1 MKNKLLIV
9 SLGLLVILTT
19 ACGKNPKLKNGEEVV
34 VKVDGFKISADT
46 LYKDLKSKYGYN
58 IAINMI
64 DEYIANKEI
73 ADSDEIDEYVNS
85 TVEYYS
91 SYAESNGMEL
101 EDFLVY
107 NGVNS
112 VEEFKTSLK
121 NSRKLELAIKKQ
133 IGSEF
138 TDEEIES
145 YYNENYS
152 EKQTVKHILIKFDE
166 DEDEYDEAY
175 NTALTVI
182 GKLKETDKDNLSKT
196 FDDLAFEYSADSS
209 YNNGG
214 LIENFMAGEVV
225 KEFWDASKALKA
237 NEFTDTPVKT
247 TYGYHVI
254 LKVSETEKEDLKN
267 IKDEVR
273 NKLAEKKIQQDTL
286 LQTKTMIELRK
297 KYKLTIYDSDIEKGY
312 NDYKATVE

>member
-1 MKNKLLIV
+1 MKNKILVV
-9 SLGLLVILTT
+9 SLGLLVLLTT

-46 LYKDLKSKYGYN
+46 LYKDLKGKYGYN
-58 IAINMI
+58 VAINMI
-64 DEYIANKEI
+64 DEYIANQEI

-91 SYAESNGMEL
+91 SYAEANGMTL
-101 EDFLVY
+101 DDFLSY
-107 NGVNS
+107 NGVDS
-112 VEEFKTSLK
+112 VEEFKTTLK
-121 NSRKLELAIKKQ
+121 NSHKIELAIKKQ
-133 IGSEF
+133 VGSEF
-138 TDEEIES
+138 TDEQIES

-152 EKQTVKHILIKFDE
+152 EKLTVKHILIKFDE

-182 GKLKETDKDNLSKT
+182 GKLNETDSANLSKT
-196 FDDLAFEYSADSS
+196 FDDLAFEYSADST

-214 LIENFMAGEVV
+214 LIENFMASEVV
-225 KEFWDASKALKA
+225 AEFWEASKNLGA
-237 NEFTDTPVKT
+237 NEYTDAPVRT
-247 TYGYHVI
+247 QYGYHVI
-254 LKVSETEKEDLKN
+254 LKVSETDKEELKN
-267 IKDEVR
+267 VKDEIR
-273 NKLAEKKIQQDTL
+273 EKLADLRIQQDSL

-297 KYKLTIYDSDIEKGY
+297 KYNITIYDSDIEKGY